1 MSGQRKN
8 NFINKSNSKKMATKS
23 SIHIKPCNTK
33 SSEAHNRR
41 TAEYMR
47 NIGTSK
53 IYIVPELSADNEQWI
68 NPNLGNPDL
77 QTHYDNIKR
86 MVKEKTGRA
95 MQEKERERK
104 GKNGKIIKVAGC
116 SPIREGVLLIKP
128 DTTLADVKKFGEECQ
143 KRWGITPLQIFLHKD
158 EGHWLSGQP
167 EVEDKESFQ
176 VGEKW
181 FKPNYHAHIVFDWM
195 NHDTGKSQKLND
207 NDMMEMQTLASD
219 ILSMKRG
226 QSKAETGKEHL
237 ERNDFIIEKQKEEMS
252 RLDATRQYREYQLEM
267 TNQKMQ
273 EAENRTNSLIETANQ
288 KERQSE
294 DLDRAIKEKRSKLNR
309 EKGSELLDAAVG
321 WATGKSKSLKCE
333 IEGLRHEISTH
344 EDTIEQLQ
352 GRIQTIQSDHYREL
366 MKLEAKHQSELNR
379 KEAAHTEETA
389 RFKNHIS
396 WQNQIIGTLS
406 FFLLKTSD
414 IFRKAVNG
422 IIRLAREYY
431 KPRFDAEQVS
441 DIKSALNLFGDDK
454 QSQQTAGNFLYIT
467 AQQKGK
473 LDNREQIKARRE
485 VDNVVDGHYDQQQ
498 KRGDS
503 IRR

>member
-1 MSGQRKN
+1 
-8 NFINKSNSKKMATKS
+8 MATKS

-33 SSEAHNRR
+33 SSEVHNRR

-68 NPNLGNPDL
+68 NPDFGNPDL
-77 QTHYDNIKR
+77 QTHYDNIKQ

-143 KRWGITPLQIFLHKD
+143 RRWGIAPLQIFLHKD

-167 EVEDKESFQ
+167 DMEDKESFK

-219 ILSMKRG
+219 ILLMKRG

-237 ERNDFIIEKQKEEMS
+237 ERNDFIIEKQKEEMN

-321 WATGKSKSLKCE
+321 WATGKSKSLKGE

-344 EDTIEQLQ
+344 EETIEQLQ
-352 GRIQTIQSDHYREL
+352 GRIQTMQSDHHREL

-389 RFKNHIS
+389 RLKNRIS